1 MKKALLLLFVLLIV
15 ACGSDS
21 PSSPSKTAY
30 DTINGEWKITFDGK
44 ELIYNITAGKNY
56 CYFLGNKYDG
66 IWGSNAFT
74 GSFVMYNQGVRYDNT
89 LKLTLVDE
97 NTISGYWV
105 ANCIINNQGYYYSSD
120 ISGKRN

>member
-1 MKKALLLLFVLLIV
+1 MKKALLLLFVLIIV

-30 DTINGEWKITFDGK
+30 DTINGDWKITFGGK
-44 ELIYNITAGKNY
+44 EQLSNITAGKNY
-56 CYFLGNKYDG
+56 CYFLGDKYDG
-66 IWGSNAFT
+66 IWGSNAFN
-74 GSFVMYNQGVRYDNT
+74 GSFVMYNQGVRYDFT

-105 ANCIINNQGYYYSSD
+105 ANWIVNNQGYYTSSD